1 MVFGFRPGLLEYLCW
16 RCGVDYENNHER
28 KKTWSIR
35 TLAWLFIGA
44 ILAGYLVVIPSVT
57 AFLEQFREQPT
68 IIPATDLDPYE
79 LFRFRTA
86 KFLVFS
92 IFTYYGACVASFINV
107 VAKSIPSG
115 ASVTTRSSACPAC
128 GKPIRRIDNL
138 PLISYLNLG
147 GRCRNCLSAI
157 PVRYFLTELIGATIF
172 GSLFLFELVTGAANV
187 PEFKHYFYT
196 GILWIIL
203 YTKWPVIGIYLYH
216 AALFSCL
223 LMLSLMDIDRLRCP
237 KWLAGIM
244 ICTFAGLSIGIPTL
258 QPVKFYHHLPTD
270 LASLF
275 PPTAVLFATCSA
287 GGFAGLILAS
297 ILQCLCSRRKFIRT
311 SGNAFPLAGSLV
323 GIVLGWQATVT
334 ILIFTALVLAII
346 CVIKQITKKGFRV
359 SETIVF
365 SIVAFLH
372 HPFWRLFDSLW

>member
-1 MVFGFRPGLLEYLCW
+1 MDNES
-16 RCGVDYENNHER
+16 DYEQ
-28 KKTWSIR
+28 KKAWSLR

-44 ILAGYLVVIPSVT
+44 VLAGYLIVIPSVT
-57 AFLEQFREQPT
+57 AFLAQFKEQPN
-68 IIPATDLDPYE
+68 IIPATELDAYE

-86 KFLVFS
+86 KFLVFAV
-92 IFTYYGACVASFINV
+92 FTYYGACVASFINV
-107 VAKSIPSG
+107 VAKSVPSG

-128 GKPIRRIDNL
+128 GMTISRIDNL

-157 PVRYFLTELIGATIF
+157 PIRYFLTELIGATIF
-172 GSLFLFELVTGAANV
+172 GSLFLFELVTGATNV
-187 PEFKHYFYT
+187 PEFKRYFYA

-223 LMLSLMDIDRLRCP
+223 LMLSLMDLDRLRCP
-237 KWLAGIM
+237 KWLSGI
-244 ICTFAGLSIGIPTL
+244 ILCIFAGLSIGIPTL

-270 LASLF
+270 LVSTL
-275 PPTAVLFATCSA
+275 PLSMIPIVTCVA
-287 GGFAGLILAS
+287 GGLIGWFLTS
-297 ILQCLCSRRKFIRT
+297 IIQYLCSRSKLT
-311 SGNAFPLAGSLV
+311 PPSSSAFPLAGMLV

-334 ILIFTALVLAII
+334 ILLFTVVVLAII
-346 CVIKQITKKGFRV
+346 CVIKQITKKRFVV

-365 SIVAFLH
+365 SVVAFLH
-372 HPFWRLFDSLW
+372 HPLWRWFDSFW